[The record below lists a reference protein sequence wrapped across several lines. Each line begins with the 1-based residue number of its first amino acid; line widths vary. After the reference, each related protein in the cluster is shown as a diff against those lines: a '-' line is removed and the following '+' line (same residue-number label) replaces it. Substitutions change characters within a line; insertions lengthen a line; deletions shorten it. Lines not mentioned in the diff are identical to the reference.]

1 MAKQKNENEGVKE
14 EFINP
19 IDKDKIAENPGL
31 LPYAHTVGGSVIKPI
46 DEGRVK
52 GNALAAMEQQTDM
65 QMAQLYKQMEL
76 LAKQAEAI
84 KKRKEVSETIY
95 LAKMSFEPKIGHSY
109 FLYTKEGGESVV
121 SLVAPNE
128 WGRRG
133 MPFSEFVAKVRLLAD
148 HTWDVE
154 EVE

>member
-1 MAKQKNENEGVKE
+1 MTKEKNKK

-84 KKRKEVSETIY
+84 KKRVEVSQMVYE
-95 LAKMSFEPKIGHSY
+95 AKMSFEPKIGHTY
-109 FLYTKEGGESVV
+109 FLYQQKDEKWVV
-121 SLVAPNE
+121 SMVAPNE
-128 WGRRG
+128 WGRKG
-133 MPFSEFVAKVRLLAD
+133 IPFESFIAQIRLLSD
-148 HTWDVE
+148 HTWE
-154 EVE
+154 IIES

>member
-1 MAKQKNENEGVKE
+1 MAKEKNDKEEVKE

-84 KKRKEVSETIY
+84 KKRKEVSESIY
-95 LAKMSFEPKIGHSY
+95 LADMSFEPKIGHAY
-109 FLYTKEGGESVV
+109 YLYEKENGKSVV

-133 MPFSEFVAKVRLLAD
+133 MPFAAFVAKVRLLAD
-148 HTWDVE
+148 HTWDIIE
-154 EVE
+154 E

>member
-1 MAKQKNENEGVKE
+1 MAKEKNDKENLKK

-46 DEGRVK
+46 DKGRVK

-84 KKRKEVSETIY
+84 KKRKEVSEMVY
-95 LAKMSFEPKIGHSY
+95 LADMNFQPKIGHAY
-109 FLYTKEGGESVV
+109 FLYEKEDNKSVV
-121 SLVAPNE
+121 SMVAPDE

-133 MPFSEFVAKVRLLAD
+133 IPFVGFIAKVRLLAD
-148 HTWDVE
+148 HTWDIIE
-154 EVE
+154 E

>member
-1 MAKQKNENEGVKE
+1 MTKKKDKK

-19 IDKDKIAENPGL
+19 IDKDKIAENPGF

-65 QMAQLYKQMEL
+65 QMAQLYKQMKL

-84 KKRKEVSETIY
+84 KKRVEVSQMVY
-95 LAKMSFEPKIGHSY
+95 LAEMRFEPKISHTY
-109 FLYTKEGGESVV
+109 FLYERKDGKWLV
-121 SLVAPNE
+121 SMVHPE
-128 WGRRG
+128 RWGRRG
-133 MPFSEFVAKVRLLAD
+133 IPYEKFVAEIRLLSD
-148 HTWDVE
+148 HTWEVVE
-154 EVE
+154 ELVDSF

>member
-1 MAKQKNENEGVKE
+1 MAKDKNDKK

-46 DEGRVK
+46 DEGKVK

-84 KKRKEVSETIY
+84 KKRKEVSEMVYMAT
-95 LAKMSFEPKIGHSY
+95 MSFEPKIGHSY
-109 FLYTKEGGESVV
+109 FLYQREDEKWVV
-121 SLVAPNE
+121 SMVGPNE

-133 MPFSEFVAKVRLLAD
+133 IPFESFIAKVRLLSD
-148 HTWDVE
+148 HTWEIIE
-154 EVE
+154 EQNESI